1 MLLCSGLNFNLHPSL
16 SFNYRCLMIKDVLKL
31 FFDIDLDNKE
41 EVSFTKKELSRFLLW
56 SVIITVVTLII
67 GMPFIAIIFAGLIL
81 IIIYEML

>member
-1 MLLCSGLNFNLHPSL
+1 
-16 SFNYRCLMIKDVLKL
+16 MIKDVLKL